1 MQMRSFFTLPAS
13 LLLLVGLLTI
23 PASGEDL
30 LQEPLSGDDGARE
43 AASFLVL
50 LDDELRAEGVRPIN
64 DPERFQWTYLP
75 GRRAGIRLGDLNAE
89 QSRAFSAFLSATL
102 SDAGLRRIKQLRA
115 IEPVEDRGGGV
126 QTGPD
131 DYWVRFYGDPSGSG
145 KPGTPSAWAWRL
157 EGHHLVLNAA
167 VVDGEVVSISPLFF
181 GAAPHRGNARS
192 RESVRG
198 VEPLRGEDELAA
210 GLLAS
215 LDPLQKARAR
225 SFEPAPR
232 DIRSGTQKTPND
244 LPPEGLQLSRMNEA
258 QRAVIDTIVG
268 GYLGTWPKSAQ
279 RAIWMKYQ
287 SSDPA
292 EIRFHWRGQ
301 EDRNAPHY
309 WRISGPYLI
318 IEYWNGLNNADHVH
332 VVVRTRHGE
341 FAPAP

>member
-1 MQMRSFFTLPAS
+1 MQIRVFSNLSVS
-13 LLLLVGLLTI
+13 LMLLVGLLSLS
-23 PASGEDL
+23 AFGEDL
-30 LQEPLSGDDGARE
+30 PEPAASGDDGARE
-43 AASFLVL
+43 ASAFLAL
-50 LDDELRAEGVRPIN
+50 LDDDLRAEGVRAIN
-64 DPERFQWTYLP
+64 DPERFQWTYLAGP
-75 GRRAGIRLGDLNAE
+75 RAGIRLGDLNAE
-89 QSRAFSAFLSATL
+89 QSRAFAAFLSATL
-102 SDAGLRRIKQLRA
+102 SDAGLRRIEQIRA

-131 DYWVRFYGDPSGSG
+131 DYWVRFYGDPSKVG
-145 KPGTPSAWAWRL
+145 KPGSPSVWAWRL

-181 GAAPHRGNARS
+181 GASPRRGDARS

-198 VEPLRGEDELAA
+198 VDPLRGEDELAA

-215 LDPLQKARAR
+215 LDPLQKSRAR
-225 SFEPAPR
+225 SSDSAPR
-232 DIRSGTQKTPND
+232 DIRSGTRKAPGD
-244 LPPEGLQLSRMNEA
+244 LSSEGLQLSRMNER
-258 QRAVIDTIVG
+258 QRAVIDTIVD

-279 RAIWMKYQ
+279 RVIRNRHQ

-292 EIRFHWRGQ
+292 DIRFLWRGL

-341 FAPAP
+341 FASAP